1 MIFIH
6 VTGGT
11 RREKELVTEV
21 AYWAQK
27 KLLPRLRKL
36 EITIKIQNLKGIY
49 ADVLHADD
57 RNMEMRLQRGLSFY
71 DIVSTVCHEMVHVK
85 QYVKGELGDFHQWKS
100 RKISDKTNYHD
111 LPWEK
116 EAFKLEERLAIEC
129 FKELRFVPK

>member
-6 VTGGT
+6 VEGGT

-21 AYWAQK
+21 AYWCQK
-27 KLLPRLRKL
+27 KLLPRIRNLDM
-36 EITIKIQNLKGIY
+36 TIKIQKLNIF

-57 RNMEMRLQRGLSFY
+57 RVFEMRLRRGMNLY

-85 QYVKGELGDFHQWKS
+85 QYVRGELGDMGRWKS
-100 RKISDKTNYHD
+100 RRVSDNTSYSD

-116 EAFKLEERLAIEC
+116 EAFKMEEGLALEC